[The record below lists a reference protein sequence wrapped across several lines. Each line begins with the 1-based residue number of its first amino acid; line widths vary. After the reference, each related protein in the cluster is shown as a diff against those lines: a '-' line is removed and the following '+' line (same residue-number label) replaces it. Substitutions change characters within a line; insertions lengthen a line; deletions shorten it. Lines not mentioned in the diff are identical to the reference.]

1 MRSKH
6 LVLCG
11 SVIVVL
17 AGCGGDE
24 SSDSS
29 GATTE
34 QKTAAAEQPAATET
48 APEAGSMP
56 EAGAERLTAAQKAEL
71 LAKNNQVALGDEP
84 PSATGPVVAKN
95 FRSYAEPLAAGAC
108 KQALSASADTW
119 EALAKADE
127 AADAAEKKEL
137 GQTTLKNST
146 RVFSDC

>member
-11 SVIVVL
+11 SVIVAL
-17 AGCGGDE
+17 AGCGGDD

-29 GATTE
+29 DATTE
-34 QKTAAAEQPAATET
+34 PTTAATEQPAA
-48 APEAGSMP
+48 PEAAGSLP
-56 EAGAERLTAAQKAEL
+56 EAGAEKLTDAQKSEL
-71 LAKNNQVALGDEP
+71 LAKNNQVALGDDP
-84 PSATGPVVAKN
+84 PSVTGPLVAEN

-108 KQALSASADTW
+108 KQALAASADTW

-127 AADAAEKKEL
+127 AADAAKKKKL

-146 RVFSDC
+146 RVFNDC